1 MDFQNTLDIG
11 PLLPH
16 MFDKINFIIY
26 CLVRLV
32 YKKKKVAD
40 AINLRKV
47 INKDFLT
54 NQSNQL
60 EEYLIDLEDAVA
72 TEKIRRFW
80 EGCK

>member
-1 MDFQNTLDIG
+1 
-11 PLLPH
+11 
-16 MFDKINFIIY
+16 MFDEISLIIY

-54 NQSNQL
+54 NQCNQL
-60 EEYLIDLEDAVA
+60 EECLIDLEDAVA
-72 TEKIRRFW
+72 PKKW
-80 EGCK
+80 EDFGKALSRSQWKYC